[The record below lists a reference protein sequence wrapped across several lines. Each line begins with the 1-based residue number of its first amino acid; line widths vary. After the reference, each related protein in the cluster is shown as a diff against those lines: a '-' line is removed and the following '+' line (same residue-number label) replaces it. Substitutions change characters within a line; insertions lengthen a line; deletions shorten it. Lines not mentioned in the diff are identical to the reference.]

1 MSERRDRRARET
13 RREILDAA
21 WALAD
26 RDGIAGLSLR
36 EVARKVGMQAPSL
49 YNYFDSKDALY
60 DALFVDG
67 NQQLVRSFD
76 EWLAERGEGVDAI
89 DLVAEGTQRFIR
101 FCQESVARYQILFTR
116 AVPGWRPSEEAYA
129 HAVAAY
135 ERTVDLVARAGI
147 TSPPDVD
154 LYTAISSG
162 LAAQQM
168 ANDPTGDRWVALA
181 PRAVRML
188 IEDIEDSE
196 ESS

>member
-1 MSERRDRRARET
+1 MSDRRAQRTRET
-13 RREILDAA
+13 RRQILDAA

-49 YNYFDSKDALY
+49 YNYFESKDALY

-67 NQQLVRSFD
+67 NQQLVRSLD

-89 DLVAEGTQRFIR
+89 DLVAEGAQRFIR

-116 AVPGWRPSEEAYA
+116 AVPGWRPSEEAYT

-147 TSPPDVD
+147 ISPADLD

-168 ANDPTGDRWVALA
+168 ANDPDGDRWVALA
-181 PRAVRML
+181 PRAIRML
-188 IEDIEDSE
+188 IGEIQDRE
-196 ESS
+196 ERT

>member
-1 MSERRDRRARET
+1 MSERRARRARET

-36 EVARKVGMQAPSL
+36 EVARKVGVQAPSL

-67 NQQLVRSFD
+67 NQQLVRSLD
-76 EWLAERGEGVDAI
+76 EWLTECGDGLDEI
-89 DLVAEGTQRFIR
+89 DLVAEGAQRFIR

-129 HAVAAY
+129 HAAAAY
-135 ERTVDLVARAGI
+135 ERMVDLVARAGI

-154 LYTAISSG
+154 LYTAISGG

-168 ANDPTGDRWVALA
+168 ANDPTGDRWVDLA
-181 PRAVRML
+181 PRAIRML
-188 IEDIEDSE
+188 IGDIRERE

>member
-1 MSERRDRRARET
+1 MSDRRSRRTRET
-13 RREILDAA
+13 KRQILDAA
-21 WALAD
+21 WVLAD

-36 EVARKVGMQAPSL
+36 ELARKVGMQAPSL

-67 NQQLVRSFD
+67 NQQLVRSLD
-76 EWLAERGEGVDAI
+76 EWLTESGERDDAI
-89 DLVAEGTQRFIR
+89 ELVAEGTQRFIR

-129 HAVAAY
+129 HAVRAY
-135 ERTVDLVARAGI
+135 ERTADLAAAAGI
-147 TSPPDVD
+147 TSPEDLD

-168 ANDPTGDRWVALA
+168 ANDPTGDRWVRIA

-188 IEDIEDSE
+188 VRDIHDGE
-196 ESS
+196 ERG

>member
-1 MSERRDRRARET
+1 MSERRAQRARET

-49 YNYFDSKDALY
+49 YNYFESKDALY

-67 NQQLVRSFD
+67 NHQLVQSLD
-76 EWLAERGEGVDAI
+76 AWLAERGEELDAI
-89 DLVAEGTQRFIR
+89 DLLAEGTQRFIR
-101 FCQESVARYQILFTR
+101 FCQESIARYQLLFTR
-116 AVPGWRPSEEAYA
+116 AVPGWRPSAEAYA
-129 HAVAAY
+129 HAVTSY
-135 ERTVDLVARAGI
+135 ERTVDLLARAGI

-168 ANDPTGDRWVALA
+168 ANDPTGDRWVDLA
-181 PRAVRML
+181 PRAIRML
-188 IEDIEDSE
+188 VGDVEDSE
-196 ESS
+196 ESP